1 MAIGTIGRKKVSTDP
16 VTSPARAWLML
27 RAVGMAIPCLPV
39 LQLWVLGQGV
49 GNEGPCPCALG
60 CLQLAVP
67 FGPHFASCA
76 LGWPTV
82 LEAELR
88 LWVGLQPRFSG
99 GSCRETSWKGRVW
112 TPTKLPSCW
121 LLEGWNFRLKRYRGN
136 LLTLVVGLS
145 LSWRSAC
152 WATGYQHA
160 DAPASPTLSF
170 SRLWCLLSILVS
182 ALWLKSIFFSSASG
196 AWSSSYHLVKD
207 CEKAMWQWCREMEL
221 WGWDEDSSG

>member
-1 MAIGTIGRKKVSTDP
+1 MAIGTVGRKKVSTDP
-16 VTSPARAWLML
+16 VTSPAGAWLML
-27 RAVGMAIPCLPV
+27 RVVGMAIPCLPV

-82 LEAELR
+82 LDAELR

-112 TPTKLPSCW
+112 TPTKLPSCR
-121 LLEGWNFRLKRYRGN
+121 LLEGWNFRLKRCRGN
-136 LLTLVVGLS
+136 LLTLIVGLS

-152 WATGYQHA
+152 WATGYQHEKL
-160 DAPASPTLSF
+160 PHSASLDSGVCSQF
-170 SRLWCLLSILVS
+170 WCLLCDLNQ
-182 ALWLKSIFFSSASG
+182 FFS
-196 AWSSSYHLVKD
+196 HLPV
-207 CEKAMWQWCREMEL
+207 EL
-221 WGWDEDSSG
+221 EALPTIW